1 MVNASVAANKQVV
14 SFIVRVFVAQ
24 LRGIDSQFIP
34 SGSLCRTGSRWGF
47 DQRHLAMRR

>member
-24 LRGIDSQFIP
+24 LRGID
-34 SGSLCRTGSRWGF
+34 
-47 DQRHLAMRR
+47 RHLFSIRIAAQDRPALGF

>member
-34 SGSLCRTGSRWGF
+34 ALRIAAQDGLALGF
-47 DQRHLAMRR
+47 